1 MVEKHHPYKQQ
12 FTDMNTAKALLLSM
26 ALPLATYDII
36 ANTDKNSASVRI
48 VQEKKSDIIAD
59 GAKPVLISSQFKF
72 TEGPVADKL
81 GNFFFTDII
90 EGKIWKYSKEGELS
104 IFMDKT
110 GHSDGMYFDKKG
122 NLITAADEKNELWS
136 ISPDK
141 KVTVILDNHEGKRFN
156 GPNDLWIDKKGGIYF
171 TDPYYQRPYWD
182 RKQSEL
188 DGEHVYY
195 LPKGSKKAI
204 IVDNKLVKPN
214 GIIGSADGKNLFVAD
229 IGDKKTYKYT
239 INKDGSLSDR
249 KLFTDMGSDGMT
261 LDSKGNLYLTGRGIT
276 VFNSAGEKIEH
287 IDLPGWTANVT
298 FGGIDKNILFMTS
311 NKSVYTLQMKVKG
324 I

>member
-1 MVEKHHPYKQQ
+1 MS
-12 FTDMNTAKALLLSM
+12 TLKALLLGLT
-26 ALPLATYDII
+26 LPLAGYSLIT
-36 ANTDKNSASVRI
+36 NTTEGLHPLIKIQDK
-48 VQEKKSDIIAD
+48 QSDIIAE

-72 TEGPVADKL
+72 TEGPVSDKQ
-81 GNFFFTDII
+81 GNFFFTDIV
-90 EGKIWKYSKEGELS
+90 EGKIWKYSTEGELS
-104 IFMDKT
+104 LFMDKT
-110 GHSDGMYFDKKG
+110 GHSDGMYFDRKG

-141 KVTVILDNHEGKRFN
+141 KVTVILDNYEGKRFN

-182 RKQSEL
+182 RKKSEL

-204 IVDNKLVKPN
+204 VVDNKLVKPN
-214 GIIGSADGKNLFVAD
+214 GIIGSADGKSLFVAD

-249 KLFTDMGSDGMT
+249 KLFINMGSDGMT
-261 LDSKGNLYLTGRGIT
+261 LDNKGNLYLTGNGIT
-276 VFNSAGEKIEH
+276 VFNPMGEKIEH
-287 IDLPGWTANVT
+287 ISVPGWTANVT
-298 FGGIDKNILFMTS
+298 FGGKERNILFMTS
-311 NKSVYTLQMKVKG
+311 NKSVYTLKMKVKG

>member
-1 MVEKHHPYKQQ
+1 
-12 FTDMNTAKALLLSM
+12 MNILKTLMLSI
-26 ALPLATYDII
+26 ALPLAGYTTIT
-36 ANTDKNSASVRI
+36 NTGQSLPSALKIQDK
-48 VQEKKSDIIAD
+48 ESDIIAD
-59 GAKPVLISSQFKF
+59 GAKPFLVSDQFKF

-90 EGKIWKYSKEGELS
+90 EGKIWKYNTAGELS
-104 IFMDKT
+104 LYMDKT

-141 KVTVILDNHEGKRFN
+141 KVTVILDNYEGKRFN

-249 KLFTDMGSDGMT
+249 KLFTDLGSDGMT
-261 LDSKGNLYLTGRGIT
+261 LDNKGNLYLTGRGVI
-276 VFNSAGEKIEH
+276 VFNSAGKKIEH
-287 IDLPGWTANVT
+287 IELPGWTANVT
-298 FGGIDKNILFMTS
+298 FGGRDRDILLMTS
-311 NKSVYTLQMKVKG
+311 NKSVYTLKMKVKG